1 MERFQRDIKKGIL
14 ERRGMLLGLKSA
26 WAIDNDISL
35 FWKNDPQ
42 WTRFDRKPGDKT
54 VVKSSSIMFITRSKD
69 IRAIN
74 HVLLGQGRDIIIY
87 HSKRRKL

>member
-1 MERFQRDIKKGIL
+1 VNGEVSARYQKRDLGKKGNVIGV
-14 ERRGMLLGLKSA
+14 E
-26 WAIDNDISL
+26 I
-35 FWKNDPQ
+35 F
-42 WTRFDRKPGDKT
+42 
-54 VVKSSSIMFITRSKD
+54 VFITRSKD